1 MEEKDFSAVMVNGI
15 LPDPK
20 QIDISNVIG
29 DLWGDYVDSA
39 ESLLSDLEM
48 AAMSLEAGE
57 NVEDNSAK
65 IRRILHSLKG
75 DSGICGLMDIYNLC
89 HVAETAFEEL
99 GQTLHATD
107 MVLKVK
113 DWIEAAIQHTTTTI
127 VKHC

>member
-20 QIDISNVIG
+20 QIDISGVIV
-29 DLWGDYVDSA
+29 DIWEDYVDTA
-39 ESLLSDLEM
+39 ESLLSDLEV

-57 NVEDNSAK
+57 NTEENSAN

-99 GQTLHATD
+99 NQTQATD

-113 DWIEAAIQHTTTTI
+113 DWIEAAIQYATTA
-127 VKHC
+127 VMKHC